1 MSTDRHAHTLNMVI
15 LYDSIGAG
23 KRAKELCDRVVAGLG
38 AAYTLNCHCWNLSM
52 LQSPVAAQF
61 VARETTQS
69 PCLMVAVNANV
80 TLARPLEAVLGQ
92 CARAMRSAG
101 TALVAQLHGIPK
113 ENEEHAPAYRRLKQI
128 AANAGIPFFSE
139 VIETAAD
146 DPHCTMAVSPKIIPF
161 PNQLSATRNRGR
173 YAQTEA
179 TATSR

>member
-1 MSTDRHAHTLNMVI
+1 MSTNPQAHTLDMVI

-23 KRAKELCDRVVAGLG
+23 KRAKELCDRVVASLG

-61 VARETTQS
+61 VARETAHS

-80 TLARPLEAVLGQ
+80 TLARPLEGVLGQ
-92 CARAMRSAG
+92 CARAMRRAG

-113 ENEEHAPAYRRLKQI
+113 GNEERALAYRRLKQI

-146 DPHCTMAVSPKIIPF
+146 DPHGTPAVSPKMIPF
-161 PNQLSATRNRGR
+161 PNQPSATRKRGR
-173 YAQTEA
+173 HAQTEE